1 VIRDDRKMLDI
12 NTLTSTQTVYT
23 ADSSGIIVWSVT
35 PNPTI
40 WSVTPNPTTG
50 TIAVPSIVR
59 VSDVITG
66 DKLVIFDGRVEA
78 GKSYRMNIASVPAFI
93 TAEAMPD
100 GGIDLIVSVMGARHA
115 VRKII
120 PEIEL
125 EYGAVTGNC
134 LTHTLT
140 DMIDEIV
147 VYVKLEDM

>member
-1 VIRDDRKMLDI
+1 MIRDDRKTLDL
-12 NTLTSTQTVYT
+12 NPLTSTQAVYHT
-23 ADSSGIIVWSVT
+23 ESSGIVVWSVT

-40 WSVTPNPTTG
+40 WPVTPHPTTG
-50 TIAVPSIVR
+50 TIAVPNIVR
-59 VSDVITG
+59 VSDAVRG

-78 GKSYRMNIASVPAFI
+78 GKAYRMNIASVPAFI
-93 TAEAMPD
+93 TAEATPD
-100 GGIDLIVSVMGARHA
+100 GGIDLTVSVIGSRHA
-115 VRKII
+115 VRKRI

-147 VYVKLEDM
+147 VYVKLEEM